1 MILFTSKGLISC
13 RTICYLVS
21 LDEEEYIIKDH
32 WVQGGEEKVLNET
45 NMLKAMSS
53 IPGVPEL
60 VDYWKIKRL
69 DDVIDQMWYYCY
81 TET

>member
-1 MILFTSKGLISC
+1 
-13 RTICYLVS
+13 

-32 WVQGGEEKVLNET
+32 WVQSGEEKVLNET

-53 IPGVPEL
+53 IPGVPKL

-69 DDVIDQMWYYCY
+69 DDVIDQMWYYHY